1 MLRRALRGACAL
13 AILAGCA
20 RRTPVA
26 GASDS
31 AGDRRLPGEEQV
43 ALVVEN
49 RNSSDVV
56 VTVVGAGG
64 RRLRV
69 GTVSGSSTRQLAFPA
84 TLSAASQPV
93 AFVAHPVGARDSYTS
108 ERLTVQSGQQ
118 VVLTVGSRLSQS
130 SVRLQ

>member
-1 MLRRALRGACAL
+1 MLRRTLRGACAL
-13 AILAGCA
+13 TILAGCA

-31 AGDRRLPGEEQV
+31 AADRRPPREEQV

-56 VTVVGAGG
+56 VTVVGGGG

-84 TLSAASQPV
+84 TLAAASQPV
-93 AFVAHPVGARDSYTS
+93 SFVAHPVGARDSYTS